1 MTVLTLTPVQI
12 MAGLGVLLVF
22 ASVWRAGARRARAT
36 AEAARSGARL
46 SSLAARVLFTA
57 GLIVGVQ
64 WVVITYGGRA
74 WLLLGVLGVP
84 ALFAAYTLT
93 RALTITTRDMPRRR
107 GGGRR

>member
-1 MTVLTLTPVQI
+1 MTGLTLTPVQI
-12 MAGLGVLLVF
+12 MAGLGVLFIV
-22 ASVWRAGARRARAT
+22 ASVWRSGARRARAT
-36 AEAARSGARL
+36 AEAAQSGARL
-46 SSLAARVLFTA
+46 ASLGGRVFFTA

-64 WVVITYGGRA
+64 WVVITYGGRG

-93 RALTITTRDMPRRR
+93 RALTITTDDTPRRR